1 MAPDHFSLING
12 PAAINAV
19 GIHVHDIF
27 ARHCQHVS
35 GNEQNVAA
43 AVMATGEFACE
54 GFGLASVGRLEW
66 AKSFLA
72 GNSAIEEERS
82 SIGYFDLAKLSHPGS
97 DGILGWLGAILEVAH
112 KL

>member
-1 MAPDHFSLING
+1 MAPDHFSRING
-12 PAAINAV
+12 PAAMNTV

-27 ARHCQHVS
+27 ARHRQHVS
-35 GNEQNVAA
+35 GNEQNVAG
-43 AVMATGEFACE
+43 AVVATGELAGE

-82 SIGYFDLAKLSHPGS
+82 SIGYFDLAKLSPPGS
-97 DGILGWLGAILEVAH
+97 DGVWGWLGTILEVAH
-112 KL
+112 EF